1 MRWWRSSP
9 LAPRFITSCLLKE
22 PLMNFI
28 DTHLLSL
35 ILFFPA
41 LAALAMLFL
50 PRDENKLFRW
60 FAFAASIVPLI
71 LSIIA
76 WVRFQPNQPGFQF
89 EETYIW
95 YEAIGS
101 SLHLGVDGISITM
114 VLLTTLLTPL
124 AILASFGISD
134 RVKAFMILFLFLETG
149 MLGVFM
155 ALDLLIFFVFWEVG
169 LVPMYFI
176 INQWGSENRNYASL
190 KFIIY
195 TMGGSLGL
203 LLAIQML
210 GVLFGTYDLV
220 TLYQRWN
227 TLDPSSVL
235 FGMSVFQVKQ
245 IAFWAFAIAFA
256 IKVPVWPFH
265 TWLPDAHTEAPTAG
279 SMLLAGVLL
288 KLGAY
293 GFLRLILPL
302 YPLEAKIFAGALAL
316 LATAAIVFGA
326 FASFGQTDFKRL
338 VAYSS
343 VNHMGFV
350 VLGIAAAG
358 LASGTNDA
366 TIALNGA
373 ILQMFNHGLSAAGMF
388 FLVGVIYERTHTRN
402 LEELGGLFPL
412 VPIYGGILIFTSM
425 ASLGLP
431 GLNGFISEFLVV
443 RGTWPILTAYTAIS
457 MLGLLF
463 TGAYILKG
471 IKKVLHGPLN
481 EHWAHGDPAAVGRGE
496 HKLTDIT
503 TREILIMA
511 PLMLLILSI
520 GIYPAWILDVINKA
534 VVMLF

>member
-1 MRWWRSSP
+1 M
-9 LAPRFITSCLLKE
+9 
-22 PLMNFI
+22 MNFI
-28 DTHLLSL
+28 STHLLSL

-41 LAALAMLFL
+41 LAAVMMLFL
-50 PRDENKLFRW
+50 PKDENKLFRW
-60 FAFAASIVPLI
+60 YAFGASLVPFI
-71 LSIIA
+71 LSLVA
-76 WVRFQPNQPGFQF
+76 WFQFKSNLPGFQF
-89 EETYIW
+89 EETYVW

-101 SLHLGVDGISITM
+101 SMHLGVDGLSLTM

-124 AILASFGISD
+124 AILASFSISEK
-134 RVKAFMILFLFLETG
+134 VKAYMMLFLFLEMG
-149 MLGVFM
+149 MLGVFLS
-155 ALDLLIFFVFWEVG
+155 LDLLIFFVFWEVG
-169 LVPMYFI
+169 LVPMYFL
-176 INQWGSENRNYASL
+176 INQWGSANRNYASL
-190 KFIIY
+190 KFMIY

-203 LLAIQML
+203 LLGIQLL

-220 TLYQRWN
+220 ALYQNW
-227 TLDPSSVL
+227 TSLEPDSIL
-235 FGMSVFQVKQ
+235 LGMTVQTVKTV
-245 IAFWAFAIAFA
+245 AFWAFVVAFA

-279 SMLLAGVLL
+279 SMILAGVLL

-302 YPLEAKIFAGALAL
+302 YPVEAKYFAGALAF

-326 FASFGQTDFKRL
+326 FASYAQTDFKRL

-358 LASGTNDA
+358 LASGTPDA

-402 LEELGGLFPL
+402 LEEFGGLFPL
-412 VPIYGGILIFTSM
+412 VPVYGGILIFTSM

-431 GLNGFISEFLVV
+431 GLNGFVSEFLVV
-443 RGTWPILTAYTAIS
+443 RGSWPILPIYTAIS

-471 IKKVLHGPLN
+471 IMKVLHGPMN
-481 EHWAHGDPAAVGRGE
+481 EHWAHGE
-496 HKLTDIT
+496 HKLTEIN
-503 TREILIMA
+503 TREILVMA
-511 PLMLLILSI
+511 PLMVLILWI

-534 VVMLF
+534 VSMLF

>member
-1 MRWWRSSP
+1 
-9 LAPRFITSCLLKE
+9 
-22 PLMNFI
+22 MNFI
-28 DTHLLSL
+28 DAHLLSL
-35 ILFFPA
+35 ILFVPA
-41 LAALAMLFL
+41 IAAVIILFL
-50 PRDENKLFRW
+50 PDGENKLFRW
-60 FAFAASIVPLI
+60 FAFGASLIPFVLSLIVWFGFD
-71 LSIIA
+71 A
-76 WVRFQPNQPGFQF
+76 NRPGFQF
-89 EETYIW
+89 EESYVW

-101 SLHLGVDGISITM
+101 SFHLGVDGLSLTM

-124 AILASFGISD
+124 AILASFSIND
-134 RVKAFMILFLFLETG
+134 RVKPYMMLFLFLETG

-169 LVPMYFI
+169 LVPMYFL
-176 INQWGSENRNYASL
+176 INQWGSANRNYASL
-190 KFIIY
+190 KFLIY

-210 GVLFGTYDLV
+210 GVLFGTFDLI

-227 TLDPSSVL
+227 SLGAGDML
-235 FGMSVFQVKQ
+235 LGMSVSTVKT

-279 SMLLAGVLL
+279 SMILAGVLL

-302 YPLEAKIFAGALAL
+302 YPNEARIFAGALAL

-326 FASFGQTDFKRL
+326 FASYAQTDFKRL

-350 VLGIAAAG
+350 VLGIAAA
-358 LASGTNDA
+358 AFAAGTADA

-388 FLVGVIYERTHTRN
+388 FLVGVIYERTHTRD
-402 LEELGGLFPL
+402 LEKFGGLFPL
-412 VPIYGGILIFTSM
+412 VPVYGGILIFTSM

-443 RGTWPILTAYTAIS
+443 RGSWPILTVYTAIS

-481 EHWAHGDPAAVGRGE
+481 EYWAHGE
-496 HKLTDIT
+496 HRLTEIN
-503 TREILIMA
+503 TREILVMV
-511 PLMLLILSI
+511 PLMALILWI
-520 GIYPAWILDVINKA
+520 GIWPAWILDVINKA
-534 VVMLF
+534 VVTLF